1 MSLVRTKKPSRYYDP
16 FDSFFNSFFEG
27 EFSPVSKSEGSFTPK
42 VNVAEKD
49 GLVSMEMPL
58 PGFSKENIRIEV
70 KDDLITISGE
80 KKSEERE
87 YLKKEFSYTK
97 FKRAFTL
104 NEEFDTDE
112 IKAEFENGVLKIEMS
127 RKQKETPS
135 TKLIEV
141 K

>member
-1 MSLVRTKKPSRYYDP
+1 MSLVRTRKPSRYYDP

-27 EFSPVSKSEGSFTPK
+27 EFSPSNKSEGMFTPK
-42 VNVAEKD
+42 VNVSEKE
-49 GLVSMEMPL
+49 GIVSMEMPL

-70 KDDLITISGE
+70 KDDQITISGE
-80 KKSEERE
+80 KKGEEQE
-87 YLKKEFSYTK
+87 YLKKEFSYTQ
-97 FKRAFTL
+97 FKRSFTL
-104 NEEFDTDE
+104 GEEFDTDG
-112 IKAEFENGVLKIEMS
+112 IKAGFENGVLKIEMS